1 MMTLCTKDKSKWFT
15 DEEKKNI
22 AKKYHE
28 AFGCRITNLEIF
40 GFDRAILASGYPMD
54 TNLYKPHDECI
65 FFPQANVNDITADV
79 NIVDV
84 TDTEFIIEHG
94 SSTLLNKQITKRNRK
109 TLAKLGSCE
118 IGSGH
123 DAYLKGIT
131 IQFSLDYPVWLS
143 PQIQRYSH
151 IFYVSSTS
159 AMQRITELK
168 DVSKYMDPMIANSLE
183 AQLMQDRINI
193 YKKYLN
199 DLKAGYINADEYRI
213 IEHNYKDAGQ
223 IVYSIMNITE
233 DEASYEHTRK
243 FTKEEFYHYIIS
255 ICPQGL
261 MKTVDITTNALQIK
275 NVINQRT
282 FHKMPEWRYMCE
294 VFKSLP
300 IWKDL
305 GIQIVNNKLEPI
317 DKYKRV
323 QK

>member
-261 MKTVDITTNALQIK
+261 MKTVDISTNALQIK

-305 GIQIVNNKLEPI
+305 GIQIVNNKLESI

>member
-1 MMTLCTKDKSKWFT
+1 MTTLCTKDKSLWFT

-28 AFGCRITNLEIF
+28 AYGCRISNLEIS
-40 GFDRAILASGYPMD
+40 GFDRSVFVSGYPMD
-54 TNLYKPHDECI
+54 TTIYKPHDECI
-65 FFPQANVNDITADV
+65 FFPQSNISDITADV
-79 NIVDV
+79 CITDV
-84 TDTEFIIEHG
+84 TDTEFILECG
-94 SSTLLNKQITKRNRK
+94 SKTLLKPIIVKRNRK

-159 AMQRITELK
+159 AMQRISDLK
-168 DVSKYMDPMIANSLE
+168 DISKYVDPMIANSLE
-183 AQLMQDRINI
+183 VQLMQDRINI

-199 DLKAGYINADEYRI
+199 DLKAGYINAEDYRI

-223 IVYSIMNITE
+223 IVYSIMDITE
-233 DEASYEHTRK
+233 EKFYENTRK

-305 GIQIVNNKLEPI
+305 GIKIVNNKLEPI
-317 DKYKRV
+317 DKYKSV

>member
-223 IVYSIMNITE
+223 IIYSIMNITE

-261 MKTVDITTNALQIK
+261 MKTVDISTNALQIK

-317 DKYKRV
+317 DKYKSV